1 MPVISFGSAIPSRPS
16 IVGEISRSEPFAFLS
31 NSNGSITRLVRM
43 PDGRWV
49 LVAFNETAHLPREWQ
64 PGGAGGAVR

>member
-1 MPVISFGSAIPSRPS
+1 VIAEACRQVTGSE
-16 IVGEISRSEPFAFLS
+16 GFAFLT
-31 NSNGSITRLVRM
+31 NSNGSITRLVRV
-43 PDGRWV
+43 PEGRWV